1 MEIGHAT
8 ISQMRSKRG
17 FTLLCISVAALSV
30 MAAAGETSAVVVDDF
45 NVGAITIVGPSVHTQ
60 TELDTVHVL
69 SGSREM
75 NVGQFGAGSVLE
87 IEPANGLDFSSSD
100 RGYFNIKY
108 EFGSA
113 GQGIDL
119 TQGGQDRFRLIFGDM
134 TNPSFTPLA
143 LYVTLPP
150 NSSSHGISLSIG
162 DWDGLIL
169 EFPFAAFPTSL
180 TAAQNLTLDVS
191 RNPPSASIVL
201 RSITTASAPLAGDY
215 NRDGIVDGE
224 DYAVWRRFFGIS
236 TKNGLKFAIASADGD
251 GNGLVNAADYV
262 VWRKS
267 LENSSTATSMDNQSL
282 PEPAGILLLLTTLAS
297 CPLLLVRCRYR

>member
-1 MEIGHAT
+1 LEIGQAT
-8 ISQMRSKRG
+8 MSQMRSKRR
-17 FTLLCISVAALSV
+17 FVLLCASVAALSV
-30 MAAAGETSAVVVDDF
+30 MAAACETSAVVVDDF
-45 NVGAITIVGPSVHTQ
+45 SVGAITVVGPSVQTQ
-60 TELDTVHVL
+60 TELDTAHVL

-75 NVGQFGAGSVLE
+75 NVGRFGAGSVLE
-87 IEPANGLDFSSSD
+87 IDPANGLDFSSSGS
-100 RGYFNIKY
+100 GYFNMKY

-119 TQGGQDRFRLIFGDM
+119 TEGGQDRFRLIFGEI

-150 NSSSHGISLSIG
+150 SSSSHGISQYIG

-180 TAAQNLTLDVS
+180 TAAENLTLDVF
-191 RNPPSASIVL
+191 RNPSGASINL
-201 RSITTASAPLAGDY
+201 KSITTASAPLAGDY
-215 NRDGIVDGE
+215 NRDGMVDGE
-224 DYAVWRRFFGIS
+224 DYAVWRRFLGIS
-236 TKNGLKFAIASADGD
+236 TRNGLKFSIASPDGD

-267 LENSSTATSMDNQSL
+267 FENSSAATSLENQSV
-282 PEPAGILLLLTTLAS
+282 PEPAGILLLLTALAS
-297 CPLLLVRCRYR
+297 CSLLLVRCRY